1 MDNNNNNS
9 PPVITTDD
17 LLEIRKNPGEH
28 NNNKK
33 NNNNPKKMENNKNK
47 DMNNNNN
54 SLSLEE
60 QIYSQYTTTSGPPAI
75 AATTTT
81 SSIPSL
87 SENNNNNNY
96 NTVNSNDTSIS
107 PNNIDPEI
115 QRELELEKEALEKAI
130 ARAVPITGKLR
141 SLLPYELEL
150 LNSNKL
156 TNITHSGSTS
166 IWLEALSYYPT
177 NNNNNNNNDN
187 TRTTNVYRPMG
198 DKEVLYLLSNNQLP
212 DTQPYQAIIEGP
224 VGRAYSNKYLSGKK
238 WTDTHPTTVV
248 EFTCPLALVETL
260 KKMQMKVEDGAIS
273 MGLGNKAGKGLPLF
287 NASLREGTTTFRIVK
302 VKRRII
308 VKK

>member
-87 SENNNNNNY
+87 SGNNNNNN
-96 NTVNSNDTSIS
+96 VNSNDTSIS

-248 EFTCPLALVETL
+248 EFTCPFELIEKL